1 MTLELLEF
9 FKRYI
14 QDDLYLIVASYVDF
28 FDELVKDRLPFFKAG
43 SLIAACP
50 GKQIAAVAFSLFVF
64 QLDRLLLFLCIQQ
77 SILCRLDCFFPYNFT
92 RVVRL
97 RLRKQLAEKDE
108 VIDILKKS
116 VGILSKP

>member
-14 QDDLYLIVASYVDF
+14 QDDLHLIVASYADF

-50 GKQIAAVAFSLFVF
+50 GKQIAAVAFS
-64 QLDRLLLFLCIQQ
+64 QGRLTARIETTARCGIWKQKSEPCANNWQ
-77 SILCRLDCFFPYNFT
+77 KKT
-92 RVVRL
+92 R
-97 RLRKQLAEKDE
+97 
-108 VIDILKKS
+108 S
-116 VGILSKP
+116 STS